1 MKYSEAIKILEKHN
15 RWRRSGYGE
24 MVNPTE
30 LGLSID
36 CIVEEAK
43 NQKPAAVR
51 DKIERTN
58 KDTFKN
64 FKAQSWWSL
73 RLRFERTYR
82 AVVHGEK
89 FDEAMK
95 ADNVP
100 Q

>member
-15 RWRRSGYGE
+15 HNGKLETALR
-24 MVNPTE
+24 
-30 LGLSID
+30 
-36 CIVEEAK
+36 IVEEAK